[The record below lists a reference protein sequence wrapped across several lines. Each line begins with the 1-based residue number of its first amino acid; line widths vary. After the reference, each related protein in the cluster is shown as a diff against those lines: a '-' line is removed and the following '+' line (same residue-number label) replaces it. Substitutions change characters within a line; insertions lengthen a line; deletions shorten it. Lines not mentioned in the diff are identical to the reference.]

1 MTPHDG
7 EQSRPHVETQPTSAS
22 RRRLLKG
29 GAAVTPAILT
39 LISTPVR
46 ATYYTT
52 PASSFASINTSRPR
66 STHGTS
72 GCKPSWW
79 VSCSMSSWPASCKTS
94 TGTPKKFKDCF
105 STHATYGEKTLKE
118 CMQLSSDSGTDGLV
132 KHLCAAYLNHASG
145 KTPGEICS
153 TQTAQSIWSSHNS
166 KGYWEPTA
174 GVRWYADSCTPTG
187 NGGCTPWLKTT
198 MPY

>member
-1 MTPHDG
+1 MQQAKSYALSQPVSRARAVVDVSPLSRDNPFRRQRMQQLKSLVDAVIG
-7 EQSRPHVETQPTSAS
+7 EKGACKLVDIGGKTGTAQVVGIRPWMNEE
-22 RRRLLKG
+22 
-29 GAAVTPAILT
+29 
-39 LISTPVR
+39 
-46 ATYYTT
+46 
-52 PASSFASINTSRPR
+52 N
-66 STHGTS
+66 
-72 GCKPSWW
+72 
-79 VSCSMSSWPASCKTS
+79 
-94 TGTPKKFKDCF
+94 TPKKFKDCF

-174 GVRWYADSCTPTG
+174 GVRWYADSCT
-187 NGGCTPWLKTT
+187 
-198 MPY
+198 

>member
-7 EQSRPHVETQPTSAS
+7 EQSRPQVENQPRSAT

-39 LISTPVR
+39 LVSSPVR

-66 STHGTS
+66 TTHTTS

-79 VSCSMSSWPASCKTS
+79 VGCSLSSWPASCKTS
-94 TGTPKKFKDCF
+94 SGTPKLFKDCF
-105 STHATYGEKTLKE
+105 ADHATYGNKTLKE
-118 CMQLSSDSGTDGLV
+118 CMQLSSDTGSDGLV

-153 TQTAQSIWSSHNS
+153 TSIAKNMWTSYTS
-166 KGYWEPTA
+166 KGYYEPTA
-174 GVRWYADSCTPTG
+174 GIRWYTDSCTPTG
-187 NGGCTPWLKTT
+187 NGGCIPWLKTT